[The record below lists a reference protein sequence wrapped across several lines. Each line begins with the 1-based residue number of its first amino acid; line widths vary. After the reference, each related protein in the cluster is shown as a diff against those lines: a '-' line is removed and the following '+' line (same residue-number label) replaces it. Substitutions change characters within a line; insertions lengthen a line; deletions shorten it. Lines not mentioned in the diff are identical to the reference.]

1 MASSALCWA
10 DDVCVSSPDGHLV
23 VKVSDDEGRL
33 YYSVDLNDGAM
44 LTRAALGLKTSIGD
58 LSRHLQVVGHTNE
71 TGLSRHYTMRGTK
84 AAGATYNYNTLTMNM
99 QNKDGVKDVQVKMR
113 ADSFE
118 ALLAAV
124 YLTRG
129 LDEARR
135 IVYEVERLE
144 EGPPVQGMGV
154 IDEVQRYQKS
164 SWNH

>member
-1 MASSALCWA
+1 MLELL
-10 DDVCVSSPDGHLV
+10 VCEHVYSRTSLSEGKMTDFKQKKVDNGLISDMVLKHGMDIDGTL
-23 VKVSDDEGRL
+23 R
-33 YYSVDLNDGAM
+33 
-44 LTRAALGLKTSIGD
+44 
-58 LSRHLQVVGHTNE
+58 VGNV
-71 TGLSRHYTMRGTK
+71 
-84 AAGATYNYNTLTMNM
+84 